1 VKLNGKTILESSN
14 MFLSHRVD
22 VTDVLSAAQDNT
34 LEIDFASALI
44 RGRELEKQHS
54 EYEFIAYNGEKG
66 RLGVR
71 KAQYHWGWDWGP
83 VLMTA
88 GPWRPVRLE
97 VYEGRVSDLWTE
109 IEVDKSLKSAS
120 GTIFARVEGKAADS
134 VIFSVKLRDNA
145 VLQESVPVGSD
156 GTAKLEVRIKS
167 PELWYPHGYGAQ
179 PLYEVSVE
187 LKAGG
192 FVLDSVTKRTGL
204 RRGELVQDV
213 DEIGKTFY
221 FRVNDIDIFCAG
233 SCWIPADNF
242 LPRITADKYRKW
254 LQLMVDG
261 HQVMTRYVMIP
272 F

>member
-1 VKLNGKTILESSN
+1 MKLNGKTVLESSN

-22 VTDVLSAAQDNT
+22 MTDTLSAEQDNT
-34 LEIDFASALI
+34 LEIDFASALQ
-44 RGRELEKQHS
+44 RGRELVKQHP
-54 EYEFIAYNGEKG
+54 EHEFIAYNGEKG

-109 IEVDKSLKSAS
+109 IEVERSLKSAY
-120 GTIFARVEGKAADS
+120 GTVFARVEGTAADS
-134 VIFSVKLRDNA
+134 VVFSVKLRDNT
-145 VLQESVPVGSD
+145 VLQERVQVGSD
-156 GTAKLEVRIKS
+156 GLAKLEVQIQT

-179 PLYEVSVE
+179 PLYNISAE
-187 LKAGG
+187 LKTGD

-213 DEIGKTFY
+213 DEIGKSFY
-221 FRVNDIDIFCAG
+221 FRVNNVDVFCAG

-261 HQVMTRYVMIP
+261 HQVMTRYVMV